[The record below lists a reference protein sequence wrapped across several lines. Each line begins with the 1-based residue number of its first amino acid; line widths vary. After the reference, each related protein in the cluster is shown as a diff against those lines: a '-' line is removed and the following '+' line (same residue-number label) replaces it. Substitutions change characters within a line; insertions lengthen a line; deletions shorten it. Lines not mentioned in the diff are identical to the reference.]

1 MLASAERLINSN
13 GQPVTPDRFEPPPLT
28 ISVVVP
34 AVAAD
39 AVGYANVTMAGVK
52 VGDLVVAAPTA
63 DLVAA
68 GAGGGYI
75 NCRVSADNTVRL
87 AFNGALAGG
96 AVNFLFKRI

>member
-1 MLASAERLINSN
+1 MTAPSDRLISSN
-13 GQPVTPDRFEPPPLT
+13 GQPVTPNRFEPPPVT

-39 AVGYANVTMAGVK
+39 AVGYADVTMPGVA
-52 VGDLVVAAPTA
+52 VGEMVVASPTA

-75 NCRVSADNTVRL
+75 NCRVSAPNTVRL